1 MIDSILLT
9 LCLPHQDKNDINE
22 EIEEMKLL
30 ANTINFNIVD
40 SVKQNRNSIDPAT
53 YFGKG
58 KIKAIFE
65 KASLLKIKTIFI
77 NDDLRPNHYKNIK
90 KIAEDNI
97 EIIDRTCLIL
107 NIFSNNAK
115 TNESKSQV
123 RLAYLQYM
131 MPRLTGMWTHLE
143 RQMGGIGTRGGP
155 GEKQIEIDRR
165 IVRNDI
171 KKLKNNLSK
180 VTKQRDNQKKLRKDI
195 FKISLVGYTN
205 AGKSSLLKKIS
216 GYDAFIKDQL
226 FATLETTTKRVTL
239 PSKSEVIISDTVG
252 FLRKL
257 PHNLVAS
264 FRSTLSEIKDSDL
277 IIKVVDLSSSDIIG
291 HIRTINET
299 LEYLKADKCQS
310 IYVFN
315 KIDLVENKNIFSK
328 INKKYNKPLMISTLK
343 DLRIDTLI
351 NTIDDI
357 VTMQNKEYKI
367 FIDYKSLKNI
377 DYIYKNSIV
386 VERKDKYEVVELKI
400 SCNEKSY
407 NKIIKKIG
415 WEKYSQEI
423 FSRAL

>member
-30 ANTINFNIVD
+30 AKTINFNIVD
-40 SVKQNRNSIDPAT
+40 SIKQNRNSIDPAT

-58 KIKAIFE
+58 KINAIFE

-77 NDDLRPNHYKNIK
+77 NDDLKPNHYKNIK
-90 KIAEDNI
+90 KIAKDNI

-180 VTKQRDNQKKLRKDI
+180 VTKQRNNQKKLRKDI

-216 GYDAFIKDQL
+216 GYDAFVKDQL
-226 FATLETTTKRVTL
+226 FATLETTTKRVIL
-239 PSKSEVIISDTVG
+239 PSKSEIIISDTVG

-277 IIKVVDLSSSDIIG
+277 IIKVVDLSASDITG

-315 KIDLVENKNIFSK
+315 KIDLVDNKNIFSK
-328 INKKYNKPLMISTLK
+328 INKKYDNPLMISILK
-343 DLRIDTLI
+343 ELRIDTLI

-367 FIDYKSLKNI
+367 LIDYKSLKNI

-386 VERKDKYEVVELKI
+386 INRKDKYEKIELKI
-400 SCNEKSY
+400 SCDEKSY
-407 NKIIKKIG
+407 NKIIKKISS
-415 WEKYSQEI
+415 K
-423 FSRAL
+423 

>member
-40 SVKQNRNSIDPAT
+40 SIKQNRNSIDPAT

-58 KIKAIFE
+58 KIKTIFE
-65 KASLLKIKTIFI
+65 QASILKIKTIFI
-77 NDDLRPNHYKNIK
+77 NDDLKPNHYKNIK
-90 KIAEDNI
+90 KIAKDKI

-131 MPRLTGMWTHLE
+131 MPRLSGMWTHLE

-165 IVRNDI
+165 IIRNDI

-180 VTKQRDNQKKLRKDI
+180 VTRQRNNQKKLRKDI

-216 GYDAFIKDQL
+216 GYNAFIKDQL
-226 FATLETTTKRVTL
+226 FATLETTTKRVML

-277 IIKVVDLSSSDIIG
+277 IIKVVDLSSSDITG

-299 LEYLKADKCQS
+299 LEYLNADKCQS

-315 KIDLVENKNIFSK
+315 KIDLVNNKNIFSK
-328 INKKYNKPLMISTLK
+328 INKKYNEPLMISTLK
-343 DLRIDTLI
+343 ELRIDTI
-351 NTIDDI
+351 IKTIDDI
-357 VTMQNKEYKI
+357 VTMNNKEYKI

-386 VERKDKYEVVELKI
+386 INRKDKYEKIELKI
-400 SCNEKSY
+400 SCDEKSY
-407 NKIIKKIG
+407 NKIIKKISS
-415 WEKYSQEI
+415 K
-423 FSRAL
+423 

>member
-415 WEKYSQEI
+415 
-423 FSRAL
+423 

>member
-30 ANTINFNIVD
+30 ASTINFNIVD

-415 WEKYSQEI
+415 
-423 FSRAL
+423 